1 MIPDRIFVFGYLGS
15 DADQVA
21 AELAQRLGRPMF
33 STDRM
38 IESSARMSR
47 PEVLRQEGESGFRQR
62 ERRAVVSTSTGPPA
76 VVLLGPT
83 AYADRGNRRTVQK
96 AGVSVFVDASL
107 EECLEGAIEKGL
119 HRPTEEAN
127 ERFTQQYESRRD
139 DYLEADIVVE
149 TFSRDAGE
157 LADEVVQRLEDRVW
171 SETI

>member
-15 DADQVA
+15 ESEKVA

-38 IESSARMSR
+38 IESSTHMSR

-62 ERRAVVSTSTGPPA
+62 ERRAVVSTATGPPA
-76 VVLLGPT
+76 VILLGPT
-83 AYADRGNRRTVQK
+83 AFSDRGNRRTIQK
-96 AGVSVFVDASL
+96 AGVAVFVDATL

-127 ERFTQQYESRRD
+127 ERFTAQYESRRD
-139 DYLEADIVVE
+139 DYLEADIIVE
-149 TFSRDAGE
+149 TFSRDPGE

-171 SETI
+171 TETI